1 MNEENPTTAI
11 TPFERIRR
19 TNPTGSEFWSSRD
32 FAQVLGY
39 TDYRNFEAVIEKA
52 RTACFNSGQRVEDHF
67 VEITEMIE
75 IGKGGQRAVHGDDV
89 ARRPWGRSFSG
100 CIAAGWIKGLFL
112 RTRQR
117 IASVRCEKAAF

>member
-39 TDYRNFEAVIEKA
+39 TDYRNFKAVIEKA

-75 IGKGGQRAVHGDDV
+75 IASLRA
-89 ARRPWGRSFSG
+89 RSISLY
-100 CIAAGWIKGLFL
+100 I
-112 RTRQR
+112 
-117 IASVRCEKAAF
+117 E